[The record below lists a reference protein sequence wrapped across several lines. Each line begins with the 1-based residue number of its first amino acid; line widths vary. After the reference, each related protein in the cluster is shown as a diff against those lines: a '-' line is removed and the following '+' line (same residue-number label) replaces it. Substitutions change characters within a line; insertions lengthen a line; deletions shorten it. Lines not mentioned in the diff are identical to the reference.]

1 VARTVGGMAGNDV
14 GRLML
19 ADTPS
24 LYFRA
29 FYGVPRSVRAPDG
42 TPVGAVRGLV
52 DTLARQL
59 VEVRPWGL
67 VACFDADWRPAFRVA
82 LLPSYKAH
90 RVAGGASAG
99 GAAGALAVDVE
110 EVEDEL
116 EVQLPIIDAVL
127 DAFGIARVSAAGFE
141 ADDVIGTLSA
151 RHRGEVDILTGDR
164 DLFQLVDDAAGVRV
178 RYAVERFAVV
188 DEASVA
194 ARYGIPGRAY
204 ADFAVLRGDPSDGL
218 PGVAGVGAKT
228 AAALL
233 GRFGSLAGLLA
244 ALDEAG
250 PSGVVEGVS
259 AGVRRRLEGAREY
272 LRAAVPVVAVVRDV
286 QVGVVDAALPAVP
299 VDVGAVAA
307 LGERWGLAGSCARL
321 VEALRVVAAR
331 E

>member
-1 VARTVGGMAGNDV
+1 MTVGEGA

-19 ADTPS
+19 ADAPS

-42 TPVGAVRGLV
+42 TPVGAVRGLL

-59 VEVRPWGL
+59 VEVRPRHL

-90 RVAGGASAG
+90 RVAGEAAG
-99 GAAGALAVDVE
+99 GGAVE
-110 EVEDEL
+110 EVESEL
-116 EVQLPIIDAVL
+116 LVQLPIIDEVL
-127 DAFGIARVSAAGFE
+127 DAFGIARVAVAGFE
-141 ADDVIGTLSA
+141 ADDVIGTLA
-151 RHRGEVDILTGDR
+151 TAHRGGVDILTGDR
-164 DLFQLVDDAAGVRV
+164 DLFQLVQDAAGVRV

-218 PGVAGVGAKT
+218 PGVAGIGAKT

-233 GRFGSLAGLLA
+233 GRFGSLAGLMA
-244 ALDEAG
+244 AVDAAG
-250 PSGVVEGVS
+250 PAVAVEGVS
-259 AGVRRRLEGAREY
+259 AGVRRRLEGARGY
-272 LRAAVPVVAVVRDV
+272 LAAAVPVVAVVRDV
-286 QVGVVDAALPAVP
+286 PVGPVDTVLPAGPVDAAAV
-299 VDVGAVAA
+299 VA
-307 LGERWGLAGSCARL
+307 LGERWGLAGSCVRL
-321 VEALRVVAAR
+321 VEAMRSVAAG
-331 E
+331 